1 MVVDDK
7 PRSSSRTP
15 VFIALG
21 IAVVLALGALAGGM
35 RTVRHRAAEA
45 VSGAEGER
53 IVQAVL
59 DQQQAENLRQTEQY
73 SQQLEAADKQ
83 IERTARQLERSEQQL
98 QRQEALLL
106 RNERQADRFE
116 ALLSHQ
122 EKQAERYDRL
132 LDRWEAEG
140 RRPH

>member
-1 MVVDDK
+1 MLADDK

-15 VFIALG
+15 VLIALG
-21 IAVVLALGALAGGM
+21 IAIVLALGALAGGL

-73 SQQLEAADKQ
+73 AQQLDAADKQ
-83 IERTARQLERSEQQL
+83 MQRTAQQLERSEQQL

-106 RNERQADRFE
+106 RNERQSERVE
-116 ALLSHQ
+116 ALLSRQ
-122 EKQAERYDRL
+122 EKQAERYERL
-132 LDRWEAEG
+132 LDRWEADG
-140 RRPH
+140 RAPH